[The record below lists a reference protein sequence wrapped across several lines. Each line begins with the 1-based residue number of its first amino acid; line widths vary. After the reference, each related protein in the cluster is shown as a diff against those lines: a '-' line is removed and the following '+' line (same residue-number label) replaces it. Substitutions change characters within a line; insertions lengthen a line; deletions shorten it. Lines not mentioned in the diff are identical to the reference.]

1 MDGKI
6 IYNKGNDEKLHND
19 GTYIYFQQGDCL
31 LFELNALP
39 KEVTP
44 VKGKTIAYG
53 EMTGHNHTFYDDM
66 TCVAEK
72 FDHTTGAG
80 SKHVNLYED
89 GMKNIYA
96 EILAPVFLRHQEHK
110 PIEFKP
116 GVYRIGIVREFDH
129 LEKLARKVVD

>member
-1 MDGKI
+1 MK
-6 IYNKGNDEKLHND
+6 YN
-19 GTYIYFQQGDCL
+19 QQGDVL
-31 LFELNALP
+31 AFEITELP
-39 KEVTP
+39 KGLKP
-44 VKGKTIAYG
+44 INGKTVAYG
-53 EMTGHNHTFYDDM
+53 EMTGHNHTFYDDT

-89 GMKNIYA
+89 SNKNVYA

-116 GVYRIGIVREFDH
+116 GVYRIGIVQEYDH